1 MAVLVT
7 ATVITVRMRAASG
20 ASAASSS
27 ASIAATGT
35 PVDGLAADFGCCAF
49 HARYA
54 LTCAICTC
62 DTSLSPRTEAATL
75 R

>member
-1 MAVLVT
+1 
-7 ATVITVRMRAASG
+7 MRAANG

-27 ASIAATGT
+27 ASIEAAGT
-35 PVDGLAADFGCCAF
+35 PADGLAAGCGCCAF

-54 LTCAICTC
+54 LMCAICTC